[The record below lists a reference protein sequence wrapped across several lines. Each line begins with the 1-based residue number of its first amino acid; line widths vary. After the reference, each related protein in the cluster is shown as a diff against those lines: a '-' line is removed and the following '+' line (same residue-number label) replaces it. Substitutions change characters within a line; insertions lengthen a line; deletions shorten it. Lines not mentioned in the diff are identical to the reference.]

1 MQQQKPTSSAEMGRA
16 EKEQLDRTLNLHI
29 NTIHET
35 FQVLDQAS
43 PSSLEKVSWYHVVQM
58 GELLSKQAT
67 IVGMLWTGESPE
79 AKAIEETMES
89 YVNLLQGFLLLS
101 HGSSVS
107 AGPTLSS
114 SIHESVRQV
123 VDCSF
128 KLLKESVSLYDEI
141 PSILAGSYNKD
152 RKNSIPRFVGTVW
165 EACSALNKCPA
176 TNITAIGRAM
186 TQVAVSVE
194 DVLREMKELKPV
206 SSDVMDETSDRA
218 STKPENEPQEEDD
231 FSEDDLGND
240 LSEEEMEI
248 AQLAVG
254 VVSGTLATV
263 KELIRAITDLIKLEN
278 PDDNGKFVGSL
289 EKLLKLC
296 QEVGAQIDELGA
308 CLYPPQELPAIKVA
322 LEKIS
327 SSIDEVQLE
336 MESFKSSSEPLVQSF
351 SDLRTSIKQMLHHLD
366 CVDTKVVVDKLQNV
380 ALTN

>member
-1 MQQQKPTSSAEMGRA
+1 MGRA

-128 KLLKESVSLYDEI
+128 KLLKESVSLH
-141 PSILAGSYNKD
+141 GSYNKD

-165 EACSALNKCPA
+165 EACSVLNKCPA

-218 STKPENEPQEEDD
+218 STKPETEPQEEDD

-278 PDDNGKFVGSL
+278 PDDNGKFVDSL

-327 SSIDEVQLE
+327 SSIDEVQLG

-351 SDLRTSIKQMLHHLD
+351 SDLRTSIKQMSHHLD
-366 CVDTKVVVDKLQNV
+366 CVNTKGVVDKLQNV